1 MAITIEEMQAEVTP
15 EREAPAQTGARPG
28 SDGAREAELIERI
41 AREQRVREERAQR
54 VAAD

>member
-15 EREAPAQTGARPG
+15 ERGTTEQASSRGE
-28 SDGAREAELIERI
+28 SDGARDAELLERI
-41 AREQRVREERAQR
+41 AREQRVREERALR

>member
-1 MAITIEEMQAEVTP
+1 MAITIEEMQAEVTA
-15 EREAPAQTGARPG
+15 EREAPAQASSRSGAE
-28 SDGAREAELIERI
+28 GAREAELMERI